1 MAIKGLTDNAAALPQ
16 IMTIRKGGPK
26 TDPKKPGPDLQYF
39 RADSVDVDAMA
50 AFKAHYGDQPK
61 AISVLLPFE
70 RLEENF
76 EAWQEEYVASGLK
89 HRCDG
94 ETCVLWLKKDGSY
107 STDPVPCPGGCKAA
121 ARLKVIIPELGRM
134 AIAVVLTTSKH
145 DIINI
150 HRNLL
155 ALQQGVGR
163 LSGIRLWLR
172 RVPVKITTPSAEGR
186 ARREKWLIQIEPA
199 KEWVAAYLAT
209 SEQRALNSAQ
219 GVLPTSQQLALNPA
233 PMEVDEEDDED
244 GDVLEAEPVEENASV
259 SREDAIELLH
269 KIWPKTG
276 KTEAEWEEF
285 KAKNLAKKSVNDM
298 LALADTWAE
307 KLAAKAA

>member
-1 MAIKGLTDNAAALPQ
+1 MAIKGLTDSAPALPQ

-39 RADSVDVDAMA
+39 RADTADIDAMA
-50 AFKAHYGDQPK
+50 AFKAIYGDQPK
-61 AISVLLPFE
+61 AISVLLPFAS
-70 RLEENF
+70 LEENF

-94 ETCVLWLKKDGSY
+94 QTCVLWLKKDNTY
-107 STDPVPCPGGCKAA
+107 STDPVPCPGGCKAT

-163 LSGIRLWLR
+163 LNGIRLWLR
-172 RVPVKITTPSAEGR
+172 RVPVKISTPTADGR

-209 SEQRALNSAQ
+209 SEQRALSSAQ
-219 GVLPTSQQLALNPA
+219 GQLPAPQQLALNPA
-233 PMEVDEEDDED
+233 PADFDDDDDDEVFE
-244 GDVLEAEPVEENASV
+244 GETVEEAASI
-259 SREDAIELLH
+259 SREEAIECLAKL
-269 KIWPKTG
+269 WTKTG
-276 KTEAEWEEF
+276 KTHAEWEEYR
-285 KAKNLAKKSVNDM
+285 AKNLPKKTVNEL
-298 LALADTWAE
+298 LAMADQWAE
-307 KLAAKAA
+307 KLTTKAA